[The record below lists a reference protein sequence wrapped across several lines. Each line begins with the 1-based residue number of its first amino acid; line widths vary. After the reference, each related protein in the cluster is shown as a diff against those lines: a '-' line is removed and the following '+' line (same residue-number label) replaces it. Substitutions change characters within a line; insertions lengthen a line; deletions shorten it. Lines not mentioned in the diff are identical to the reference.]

1 MAEQFVRAV
10 DEMNFQSGSCVKY
23 ARGPF

>member
-10 DEMNFQSGSCVKY
+10 DEMNVQGW
-23 ARGPF
+23 APFSP